1 MSPEKARSFVYL
13 LKPTRPGFIERMTPE
28 EEAVVDEHFD
38 HLKRLLAE
46 GRLVL
51 AGPCLDR
58 AFGVVILEA
67 NSEAEAAELVRDDPA
82 VRGGVMTAELHGF
95 RVSLIRK

>member
-1 MSPEKARSFVYL
+1 MSPEKAQSFVYL
-13 LKPTRPGFIERMTPE
+13 IRPIRPGFAEGMTPP
-28 EEAVVDEHFD
+28 EEAVMDEHFA

-51 AGPCLDR
+51 AGPCLDT
-58 AFGVVILEA
+58 AFGIVILEA
-67 NSEAEAAELVRDDPA
+67 GSEAEAAELMSSDPA
-82 VRGGVMTAELHGF
+82 VRGGVMAAELHGF